1 MMIEKHQRTAAA
13 AFATCCV
20 MKKIILLA
28 FASLYLM
35 CVKAAPLTVCDFESY
50 PVGAQWVCGRCRA
63 MSSYEMML
71 SLGRIAHDKAQYTTL
86 EDVVVVEVGVGV
98 GLAVEGGRLDIAA
111 LTAGARGFD
120 GEGASV
126 LEV

>member
-1 MMIEKHQRTAAA
+1 MTL
-13 AFATCCV
+13 V
-20 MKKIILLA
+20 
-28 FASLYLM
+28 
-35 CVKAAPLTVCDFESY
+35 
-50 PVGAQWVCGRCRA
+50 
-63 MSSYEMML
+63 L
-71 SLGRIAHDKAQYTTL
+71 SLGAIAHNEAEVTAL
-86 EDVVVVEVGVGV
+86 EDVVVVEVGVGI